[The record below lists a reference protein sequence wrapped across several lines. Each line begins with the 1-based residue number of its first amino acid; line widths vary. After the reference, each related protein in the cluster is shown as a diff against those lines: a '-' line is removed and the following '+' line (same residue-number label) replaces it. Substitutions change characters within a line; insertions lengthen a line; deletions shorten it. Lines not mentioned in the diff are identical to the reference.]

1 MTKHLQIVE
10 SMFKILSID
19 GGGIRGIIPAK
30 ILALAEEELNRTGKA
45 GRICDY
51 FDLICGTST
60 GGIIAIGLALGMPA
74 SEILSF
80 YLDNAGIIFPRQS
93 SKTKLM
99 KILLKQELYKRDGL
113 KRLLSSAY
121 DKYAEASPARLGHC
135 KTRVCIPAYDAEVGM
150 MHVFK
155 TPHDPQLIRDYQIP
169 ACNIALS
176 TAAAPVYFDSYDFAY
191 TNKGDSK
198 PLRYNCMIDGGIMAN
213 NPTLIGYTEAVHA
226 LNVPVEDI
234 AILSL
239 GTGNKMFK
247 DKPQKMAGRYW
258 LYKNKSLPLY
268 DLISSAQADYTDN
281 LMKFFQKGIGVG
293 GNERFIYHR
302 LQKSFEKER
311 VIDMDSSN
319 KEDLNELQGIGQK
332 LFNDNMQPILQ
343 TFFDKIKQEYQ
354 PLQQL

>member
-80 YLDNAGIIFPRQS
+80 YLDNAGMIFPRQS

-155 TPHDPQLIRDYQIP
+155 TPHDPQLVRDYQIP
-169 ACNIALS
+169 ACDIALS

-191 TNKGDSK
+191 TIKGDSK
-198 PLRYNCMIDGGIMAN
+198 LLHYNCMIDGGIMAN

-226 LNVPVEDI
+226 LNIPVEDI

-258 LYKNKSLPLY
+258 LFKNMSIPLY

-293 GNERFIYHR
+293 GNKRFIYHR
-302 LQKSFEKER
+302 LQKSFEKES

-319 KEDLNELQGIGQK
+319 KEELHLLEEMGQK
-332 LFNDNMQPILQ
+332 LFTDNKQPLLQ
-343 TFFDKIKQEYQ
+343 TFLNETKQGYQ
-354 PLQQL
+354 PFQHV